1 MRSSTAIQINTQKFS
16 TGVIATIN
24 SKDMNPNNDEVVQV
38 VQVVED
44 NANPN
49 VIKDTTDNKM
59 LPELSK
65 KLNER
70 DAGLELVD
78 LDVTTTFFNAD
89 FSVQTKDTV

>member
-1 MRSSTAIQINTQKFS
+1 
-16 TGVIATIN
+16 
-24 SKDMNPNNDEVVQV
+24 MNPNNDEVVQV

-78 LDVTTTFFNAD
+78 LDVTMTFFNAD
-89 FSVQTKDTV
+89 LSVQAKDTV